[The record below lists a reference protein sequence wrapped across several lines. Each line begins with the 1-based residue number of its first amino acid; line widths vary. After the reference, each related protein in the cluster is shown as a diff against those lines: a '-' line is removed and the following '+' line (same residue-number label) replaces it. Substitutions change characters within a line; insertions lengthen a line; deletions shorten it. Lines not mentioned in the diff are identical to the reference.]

1 MSKPIKSYPK
11 SQRSDVISRRLSGKA
26 RGLGYLSAV
35 DAKNETWKPQKENK
49 DKQPM
54 EQNLKREYGSVA
66 MCHIAGYSGGD
77 TQYFLLKFY
86 QCKGQLYD
94 KR

>member
-49 DKQPM
+49 DK
-54 EQNLKREYGSVA
+54 
-66 MCHIAGYSGGD
+66 
-77 TQYFLLKFY
+77 
-86 QCKGQLYD
+86 
-94 KR
+94 